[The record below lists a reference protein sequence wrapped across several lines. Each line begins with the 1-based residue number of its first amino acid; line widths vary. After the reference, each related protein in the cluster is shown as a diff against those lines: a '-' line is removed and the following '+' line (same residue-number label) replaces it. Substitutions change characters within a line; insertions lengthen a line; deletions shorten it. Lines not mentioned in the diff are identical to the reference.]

1 MSIPSRD
8 DPRMYTTDLAPKKY
22 AHVAFVAAIMRT
34 LAISIFLNSFGRMR
48 VGLIA

>member
-22 AHVAFVAAIMRT
+22 IHNAFVVIIMRT
-34 LAISIFLNSFGRMR
+34 LAISILLNSFGRMR